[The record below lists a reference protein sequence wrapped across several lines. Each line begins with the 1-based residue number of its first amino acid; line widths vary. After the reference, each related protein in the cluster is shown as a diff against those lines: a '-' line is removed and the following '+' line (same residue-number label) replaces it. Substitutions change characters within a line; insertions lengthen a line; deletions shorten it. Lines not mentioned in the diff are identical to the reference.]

1 MWSIIGS
8 EAIASGALT
17 RGQLRANYTA
27 VYPDVYLANGHPRY
41 LVEDAYAAWLWT
53 RRTGVVAGRT
63 AAGLYGVDTLE
74 ASTPIDM
81 IAKYRRRQPGI
92 VIRDEGIGADE
103 LHTIA
108 SMPVTTPA
116 RTALELARHLTRDE
130 AVPILDQLAAVT
142 GVDYRQAAALAT
154 RYRGARGVGRAWI
167 ALALMDGG
175 TRSPKETALRLS
187 LIDGGLPAPRTS
199 IVLGS
204 GPTAVDLGMGWDD
217 ARVAVSHYESFEG
230 SVVQRIRRQELIQ
243 QLGWFEIEVVDA
255 HSPMSV
261 VRRARNALL
270 RRRR

>member
-1 MWSIIGS
+1 
-8 EAIASGALT
+8 
-17 RGQLRANYTA
+17 
-27 VYPDVYLANGHPRY
+27 
-41 LVEDAYAAWLWT
+41 
-53 RRTGVVAGRT
+53 
-63 AAGLYGVDTLE
+63 
-74 ASTPIDM
+74 
-81 IAKYRRRQPGI
+81 
-92 VIRDEGIGADE
+92 
-103 LHTIA
+103 
-108 SMPVTTPA
+108 
-116 RTALELARHLTRDE
+116 
-130 AVPILDQLAAVT
+130 VT

-154 RYRGARGVGRAWI
+154 RYRGARGVGRAWT

-261 VRRARNALL
+261 VRRARNAPL